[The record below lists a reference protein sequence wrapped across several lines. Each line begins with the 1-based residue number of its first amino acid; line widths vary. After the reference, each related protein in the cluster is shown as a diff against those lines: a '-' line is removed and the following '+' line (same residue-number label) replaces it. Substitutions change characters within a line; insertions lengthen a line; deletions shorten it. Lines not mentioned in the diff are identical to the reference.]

1 LLSNDSKWSTLDE
14 VDQKIIGILN
24 KNARTSSKE
33 IAAELRNSGVDVSDR
48 TIRKRIERLEKNGII
63 RGYKAV
69 LSSVSDVDQFEALFV
84 KLKVTRS
91 VDTIIETIKNFVK
104 TIPNYL
110 FVATIEG
117 DWNMIIIMR
126 IEEPGKNPTSKIIEK
141 FSDQILDYKINS
153 IKIND
158 VNLLNMSLLLLT

>member
-1 LLSNDSKWSTLDE
+1 MLSNDSKWSTLDE

-24 KNARTSSKE
+24 KNARTPSKE
-33 IAAELRNSGVDVSDR
+33 IASELRNSGVDVSDR

-69 LSSVSDVDQFEALFV
+69 LSSVSEVDQFEALFV
-84 KLKVTRS
+84 KLKITRS

-117 DWNMIIIMR
+117 DWNMIIVMR
-126 IEEPGKNPTSKIIEK
+126 VEEPGKNPTSKIIEK

>member
-1 LLSNDSKWSTLDE
+1 MSDDSKWSTLDE

-24 KNARTSSKE
+24 TNARTSSKE

-117 DWNMIIIMR
+117 DWNMIIVMR